1 MGYQAELLAAVCE
14 VFLTARAAGAL
25 APKLKLVSKRGMARP
40 LSVYRTLP
48 AFYLRRVERDTR
60 APVLDDS

>member
-25 APKLKLVSKRGMARP
+25 AKNLPATLCGRQVLKLYDVAEGVIKKQAWAKR
-40 LSVYRTLP
+40 
-48 AFYLRRVERDTR
+48 
-60 APVLDDS
+60 